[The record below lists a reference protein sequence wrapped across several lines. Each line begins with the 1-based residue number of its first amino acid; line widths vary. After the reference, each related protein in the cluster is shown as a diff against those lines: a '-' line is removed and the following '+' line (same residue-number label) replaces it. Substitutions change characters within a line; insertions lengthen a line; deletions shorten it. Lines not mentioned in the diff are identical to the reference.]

1 MLISTIHVSSSREKE
16 KTRTTHPNPSEE
28 TVMNSNVPS
37 EQDAGESDLCRE
49 SQTAIRVRIKDDN
62 VSMFVV
68 M

>member
-1 MLISTIHVSSSREKE
+1 
-16 KTRTTHPNPSEE
+16 
-28 TVMNSNVPS
+28 MNWNVPS

-49 SQTAIRVRIKDDN
+49 SQTVIRARIKDDN

>member
-1 MLISTIHVSSSREKE
+1 
-16 KTRTTHPNPSEE
+16 
-28 TVMNSNVPS
+28 MNWNVPS

-49 SQTAIRVRIKDDN
+49 SQTAIRARIKDDN